1 MQISKEILH
10 TCKSMRCVFLQHNF
24 PHHHSLH
31 KIYSQNTMDKHKEV
45 KTTEMLLAVRL
56 ISTGVQYGEGEALLL
71 DHLEVAVL
79 LEE

>member
-1 MQISKEILH
+1 
-10 TCKSMRCVFLQHNF
+10 
-24 PHHHSLH
+24 
-31 KIYSQNTMDKHKEV
+31 MDKHKEV